1 MTLEELYYI
10 SQIVAV
16 IAVLASLIFF
26 TPLLLTSSGRGVG
39 GEGSAL
45 HTQAAEAGFHSQ
57 QSPWPQ
63 FYRASTASHVGARGI
78 CTLTPI
84 PSPARSGQER
94 GEHSEIRA

>member
-1 MTLEELYYI
+1 MTLEELYYV
-10 SQIVAV
+10 SQIIASVA
-16 IAVLASLIFF
+16 IFASLIFF

-63 FYRASTASHVGARGI
+63 LSRESTAFHMGVRGI
-78 CTLTPI
+78 LTLTPI